1 MVNKCHCKHS
11 IDRVLDRRTNLTALR
26 RTLAEDFANPLNRTW
41 VPRLTLVVIRVGAHV
56 HVRRMRGVLRLLW
69 RIADVTWL
77 GVAMS
82 AEFPPSAR
90 IGPALG
96 LPHGGRGVSLAPD
109 AQIGANCTIYPF
121 VTIGQDGRSA
131 PPRLEDASWWPLGR
145 GSSATWWSDPG
156 RTSAPTPSSS
166 VTSRRAQPPSGCP
179 LASSARTLQPPS
191 VSPDRSVDARSGRCV
206 S

>member
-1 MVNKCHCKHS
+1 
-11 IDRVLDRRTNLTALR
+11 VLDRRTNLTALR

-69 RIADVTWL
+69 RIADVMWL

-109 AQIGANCTIYPF
+109 TQIGANCTIYPF

-131 PPRLEDASWWPLGR
+131 PPRLEDGVVVATGARVLGNVVV
-145 GSSATWWSDPG
+145 GSGAHVG
-156 RTSAPTPSSS
+156 ANS
-166 VTSRRAQPPSGCP
+166 VVIRDVPSGATAFGVP
-179 LASSARTLQPPS
+179 ARLLRQDPAAPERE
-191 VSPDRSVDARSGRCV
+191 P
-206 S
+206 